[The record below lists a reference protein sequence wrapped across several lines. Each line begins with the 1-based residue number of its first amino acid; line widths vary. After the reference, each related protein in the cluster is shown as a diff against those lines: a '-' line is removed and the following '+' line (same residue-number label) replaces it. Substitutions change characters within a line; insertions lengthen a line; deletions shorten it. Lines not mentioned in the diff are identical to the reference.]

1 MDDEQLEFAPI
12 VNDQV
17 GVVCRSD
24 HPLAQAGDALHWAQ
38 LQGEPM
44 IRNGTSQLLAG
55 TEAEGLLTHSRLFIS
70 NMISLIAMLE
80 EGVGISTLPYLAFP
94 QENEKLAFVP
104 LVEPKVERHIG
115 MLTRKGRSL
124 SPAAGALM
132 AFLQVQLAQAG

>member
-1 MDDEQLEFAPI
+1 
-12 VNDQV
+12 
-17 GVVCRSD
+17 VCRSD
-24 HPLAQAGDALHWAQ
+24 HPLAQAGDPLHWAQ
-38 LQGEPM
+38 LQGVPM

-94 QENEKLAFVP
+94 QENDKLVFVL